1 MEWFNIFGFIFI
13 SVILIPSIIFAI
25 KYRDGFRNNFKNKPA
40 EIAEQAGRIGCIV
53 TMIINIP
60 GTWLGWR
67 SDEAFALY
75 LIIDTALVI
84 LYLAVWIICFKKD
97 GIFRALALSV
107 IPSVI
112 FLFSGIMSRS
122 LLLTSSSLLFA
133 PSHIFISYK
142 NAAAKD

>member
-25 KYRDGFRNNFKNKPA
+25 KYRDGFRNNYNCKPA
-40 EIAEQAGRIGCIV
+40 EIAEQAGRVGCFV

-112 FLFSGIMSRS
+112 FLFSGIVSRS
-122 LLLTSSSLLFA
+122 FLLTSSSLLFA